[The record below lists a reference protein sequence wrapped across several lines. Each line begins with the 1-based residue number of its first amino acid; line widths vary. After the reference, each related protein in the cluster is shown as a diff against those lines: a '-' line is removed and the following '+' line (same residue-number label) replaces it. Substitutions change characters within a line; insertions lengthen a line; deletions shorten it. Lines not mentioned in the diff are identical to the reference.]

1 MLTDSLPVTRL
12 AACCLPDALL
22 GGISLNG
29 LGLLKDNLESPLLEP
44 VEATCSQCGAPLGK
58 VAQVWQNICACD
70 ACRDKYLDR
79 EKMNR
84 VRDLWQR
91 ICPAGFQ
98 DTILSHPGF
107 PLHVWNLPILQK
119 WDGGQSLLFLGE
131 SRTGKTRTAFLLLK
145 RALLKGMSI
154 AVLWPEDLREFAGL
168 RTMEP
173 LRALALHDVVLL
185 DDTLQ
190 AVMGEDRLVEI
201 AKQIVDLF
209 IRNRRTMILTSQL
222 GGSDTAAEVG
232 RYGGPSAAQLKRVSA
247 LIERIR
253 EAATVVPFAAKTKP
267 TGAAED
273 QPF

>member
-1 MLTDSLPVTRL
+1 MRD
-12 AACCLPDALL
+12 
-22 GGISLNG
+22 
-29 LGLLKDNLESPLLEP
+29 
-44 VEATCSQCGAPLGK
+44 
-58 VAQVWQNICACD
+58 VWQ
-70 ACRDKYLDR
+70 
-79 EKMNR
+79 R
-84 VRDLWQR
+84 V
-91 ICPAGFQ
+91 CPAGFQ
-98 DTILSHPGF
+98 DTQLSHPGF
-107 PLHVWNLPILQK
+107 PRNVWALPILQK

-145 RALLKGMSI
+145 RALLKGLSV
-154 AVLWPEDLREFAGL
+154 AVLWPEDLREFAAL

-173 LRALALHDVVLL
+173 LRTLALHDVVLL